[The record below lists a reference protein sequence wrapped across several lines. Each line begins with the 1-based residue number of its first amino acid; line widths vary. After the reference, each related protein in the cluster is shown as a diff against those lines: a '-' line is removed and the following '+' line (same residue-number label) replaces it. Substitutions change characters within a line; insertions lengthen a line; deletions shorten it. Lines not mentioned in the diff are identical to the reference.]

1 MKKNYKDNEMMGYY
15 QNMFS
20 DIDKILM
27 KYFKKKKESPLAT
40 LIKLMKKNKGIET
53 QKILD
58 KERKNNK

>member
-1 MKKNYKDNEMMGYY
+1 
-15 QNMFS
+15 MFS

-40 LIKLMKKNKGIET
+40 LIKLMKKDKGIET

-58 KERKNNK
+58 KERKNKEKNQ

>member
-1 MKKNYKDNEMMGYY
+1 MMGYY

-58 KERKNNK
+58 KERKNKEKNQ